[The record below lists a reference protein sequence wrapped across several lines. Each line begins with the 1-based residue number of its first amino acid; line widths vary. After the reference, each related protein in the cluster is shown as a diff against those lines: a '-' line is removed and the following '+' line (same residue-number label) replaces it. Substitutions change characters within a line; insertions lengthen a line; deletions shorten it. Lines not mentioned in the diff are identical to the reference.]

1 MASSR
6 QAEVIQAELESLANR
21 ADARQLA
28 RFFKTGPGE
37 YGEGDRFL
45 GIRAPALESVARR
58 HQEVELGVL
67 AELLEGAFHE
77 ERMVALRILRNRY
90 RRTRSDSDRRRLAR
104 FYLDHPDGV
113 DNWDLVDIS
122 APWLI
127 GGELVRGRL
136 AGTVRRMAD
145 SSDLWIRRQAVV
157 ATLGPVR
164 QGQLDPAPE
173 ICAVLV
179 TDHEDLIQKATGWV
193 LREVGKR
200 DRTSLTDF
208 LDRHGTE
215 MGRTAVRYSIER
227 LPEDQRRHYLQ
238 VTRG

>member
-58 HQEVELGVL
+58 HQDVELGVL

-164 QGQLDPAPE
+164 
-173 ICAVLV
+173 
-179 TDHEDLIQKATGWV
+179 
-193 LREVGKR
+193 
-200 DRTSLTDF
+200 
-208 LDRHGTE
+208 
-215 MGRTAVRYSIER
+215 
-227 LPEDQRRHYLQ
+227 
-238 VTRG
+238 

>member
-21 ADARQLA
+21 DDARQLA

-58 HQEVELGVL
+58 HEDTGL
-67 AELLEGAFHE
+67 AALETLLEGAFHE

-90 RRTRSDSDRRRLAR
+90 RRARSDSERRELTQ
-104 FYLDHPDGV
+104 FYLEHPDGV

-127 GGELVRGRL
+127 GGELTRGRL
-136 AGTVRRMAD
+136 TGTVKRMAG
-145 SSDLWIRRQAVV
+145 SPDLWIRRQAVV

-164 QGQLDPAPE
+164 EGQVGPALE

-179 TDHEDLIQKATGWV
+179 PDHEDLIQKASGWV

-200 DRTSLTDF
+200 DRGSLTGF

-227 LPEDQRRHYLQ
+227 LPEGRRLHYLR

>member
-90 RRTRSDSDRRRLAR
+90 RRTRSDSERRLLAR

-179 TDHEDLIQKATGWV
+179 PDHEDLIQKATGWV

>member
-21 ADARQLA
+21 DDAWQLA

-45 GIRAPALESVARR
+45 GIRAPALESVARCHR
-58 HQEVELGVL
+58 DVELGVL
-67 AELLEGAFHE
+67 AELLEGTFHE

-90 RRTRSDSDRRRLAR
+90 RRARSDRERRQLAR

-122 APWLI
+122 APWLL
-127 GGELVRGRL
+127 GGELSRGRL
-136 AGTVRRMAD
+136 VGTVRRMA
-145 SSDLWIRRQAVV
+145 SSPDLWIRRQAVV

-164 QGQLDPAPE
+164 EGQLDPALE

-179 TDHEDLIQKATGWV
+179 PDHEDLIQKASGWV

-200 DRTSLTDF
+200 DRGSLTGF

-227 LPEDQRRHYLQ
+227 LPEGQRQHYLR
-238 VTRG
+238 VTRA

>member
-1 MASSR
+1 MVANR
-6 QAEVIQAELESLANR
+6 QAEAIRTELESHANR
-21 ADARQLA
+21 DDARQLA

-45 GIRAPALESVARR
+45 GIRAPILEAVARR
-58 HQEVELGVL
+58 HRE
-67 AELLEGAFHE
+67 AELAALVQLLDGSFHE

-90 RRTRSDSDRRRLAR
+90 RQARSDSERRELAR
-104 FYLDHPDGV
+104 FYLEHPDGV

-127 GGELVRGRL
+127 GGEMVRGRL
-136 AGTVRRMAD
+136 AGTVRRMAR
-145 SSDLWIRRQAVV
+145 SPDLWIRRQAVV

-164 QGQLDPAPE
+164 QDMLEPALE

-179 TDHEDLIQKATGWV
+179 PDHEDLIQKASGWV

-200 DRTSLTDF
+200 DRTALTGF
-208 LDRHGTE
+208 LDRHGQA

-227 LPEDQRRHYLQ
+227 LPEAERRRYLRS
-238 VTRG
+238 TRS